1 MTFSR
6 LVTTTSGIE
15 VVVTIAREAGVVTAY
30 ADAIPSPL
38 TRQYD
43 EIYSRASQDYLAAA
57 ATHGPS
63 RAGDPPLTGAE
74 KYLAEI
80 RIALSE
86 LPADGADP
94 GIRYLGGDGT
104 EWRSVWKWSLQPTP
118 TRFEIRT
125 PLGVSPIDL
134 STPN

>member
-6 LVTTTSGIE
+6 MVTTTSGIE
-15 VVVTIAREAGVVTAY
+15 VVVTIAREDGAVTAY

-43 EIYSRASQDYLAAA
+43 EMHSRATHDYLAAA

-63 RAGDPPLTGAE
+63 RAGEAPLTGAE

-80 RIALSE
+80 RISLSE
-86 LPADGADP
+86 RPADGADP
-94 GIRYLGGDGT
+94 GIRY
-104 EWRSVWKWSLQPTP
+104 
-118 TRFEIRT
+118 
-125 PLGVSPIDL
+125 
-134 STPN
+134 